1 MSTLVRAC
9 DCNWLLRVRFIKKIK
24 DWIPIAC
31 VAGTRKVERGKLGA
45 REKRIASRAPD
56 FDFPSP
62 FLFLVPAT
70 QARTLK
76 SEGIWK
82 WILRFFTRQINP
94 RFSRIIPGPAHT
106 FQASLDLTTGYQIS
120 GVVLLPLPRVMKL

>member
-1 MSTLVRAC
+1 MQPQANMSTLVRAY
-9 DCNWLLRVRFIKKIK
+9 DCNWLPRVRFIKKIQ
-24 DWIPIAC
+24 DWILIAC
-31 VAGTRKVERGKLGA
+31 LAGTRKVERGKLGA
-45 REKRIASRAPD
+45 REKRIALRAPD

-70 QARTLK
+70 QARILK

-94 RFSRIIPGPAHT
+94 RFLGSYLDPPTPNPRLSR
-106 FQASLDLTTGYQIS
+106 
-120 GVVLLPLPRVMKL
+120 LPSI